1 VRYTELSP
9 TRFKNFLAGVT
20 SPQAQDALQQ
30 ARLLMKGKTVVI
42 SGGTSG
48 IGEVAARALAKMGA
62 RIVLVARNKSRAEA
76 TLARLGRSG
85 PGVAHSVYFAD
96 LTRLAEMKRVAAEIA
111 NREPPIDV
119 LINNAGALF
128 GTRRLTEDG
137 LEYTFALNH
146 MSYFVVT
153 EGLRERL
160 LASGGA
166 RIINTASAAH
176 QGATL
181 DFDDLQSAK
190 SFRAMRAYGRSKLC
204 NILFARQLARSLQ
217 DTAVTANCLHPGFV
231 ATRFADESGGLI
243 SRMAWLAKFFAISPA
258 EGAQTIIYLA
268 SSPDVANVT
277 GKYFYK
283 CRPTTP
289 SAPALDD
296 RAALAL
302 WERSAVLAGVKE

>member
-1 VRYTELSP
+1 
-9 TRFKNFLAGVT
+9 
-20 SPQAQDALQQ
+20 
-30 ARLLMKGKTVVI
+30 MKGKTVVI

-96 LTRLAEMKRVAAEIA
+96 LTGLAEMKRVAAEIA
-111 NREPPIDV
+111 NQEPPIDV

-204 NILFARQLARSLQ
+204 NILFTRQLARSLQ
-217 DTAVTANCLHPGFV
+217 GTGVTANCLHPGFV

-268 SSPDVANVT
+268 SSPEVANVT

-296 RAALAL
+296 RTALAL
-302 WERSAVLAGVKE
+302 WERSAVLAGMKE

>member
-1 VRYTELSP
+1 
-9 TRFKNFLAGVT
+9 
-20 SPQAQDALQQ
+20 
-30 ARLLMKGKTVVI
+30 MKGKTVLI
-42 SGGTSG
+42 TGGTSG
-48 IGEVAARALAKMGA
+48 VGEVAAETLAQMGA
-62 RIVLVARNKSRAEA
+62 RIILVARNKSRSDA
-76 TLARLGRSG
+76 TLVRLRRSG

-96 LTRLAEMKRVAAEIA
+96 LTRLAEMKRLAADIA
-111 NREPPIDV
+111 DREPLIDV

-146 MSYFVVT
+146 MAYFVVA

-160 LASGGA
+160 AASGAA

-190 SFRAMRAYGRSKLC
+190 NFRAMRAYGRSKLC
-204 NILFARQLARSLQ
+204 NILFTRQLARSLQ
-217 DTAVTANCLHPGFV
+217 GTNVTANCLHPGFV

-243 SRMAWLAKFFAISPA
+243 SRFAWFAKLFAISPA
-258 EGAQTIIYLA
+258 EGAQTIVYLA
-268 SSPDVANVT
+268 SSPEVVNVT
-277 GKYFYK
+277 GQYFYK
-283 CRPTTP
+283 CRPITP

-302 WERSAVLAGVKE
+302 WERSAALAAMKESD